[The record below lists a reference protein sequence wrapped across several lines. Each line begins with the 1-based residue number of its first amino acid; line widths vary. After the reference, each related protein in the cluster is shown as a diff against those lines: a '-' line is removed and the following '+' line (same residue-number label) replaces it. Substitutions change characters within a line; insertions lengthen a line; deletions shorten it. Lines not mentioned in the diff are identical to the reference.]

1 MPFSRVHVT
10 DYCPGHVSKYDWLLF
25 LHITGAFLLAGGTVV
40 AGVLS
45 LAAQSRERPSEIA
58 LLLGLTRFAVVSIG
72 VGGLMTLGFGLW
84 LVDAAPWGYGYGQA
98 WVIAAIVLWIV
109 GTAMGARGGNREK
122 ATQELASRL
131 AAEGDA
137 PSVELRARLRDPL
150 TLFLSYGSA
159 VAILAVLVIMVW
171 KPGA

>member
-1 MPFSRVHVT
+1 
-10 DYCPGHVSKYDWLLF
+10 
-25 LHITGAFLLAGGTVV
+25 
-40 AGVLS
+40 
-45 LAAQSRERPSEIA
+45 
-58 LLLGLTRFAVVSIG
+58 
-72 VGGLMTLGFGLW
+72 
-84 LVDAAPWGYGYGQA
+84 
-98 WVIAAIVLWIV
+98 
-109 GTAMGARGGNREK
+109 MGARGGNREK